1 MSFAIAD
8 LKRLLVSDDNVVGAV
23 MRIEGTRISVA
34 TPAGAMTVQALD
46 TVVIGDRV
54 LIRNGQ
60 ARRAPSARQS
70 YPV

>member
-1 MSFAIAD
+1 MSFAITD
-8 LKRLLVSDDNVVGAV
+8 LKRLLSPEETVVGAV
-23 MRIEGTRISVA
+23 MRIEGNRISVA

-46 TVVIGDRV
+46 TVSIGDRV

>member
-1 MSFAIAD
+1 MSFALVE
-8 LKRLLVSDDNVVGAV
+8 LKRLLVSGDTLVGAV
-23 MRIEGTRISVA
+23 MGIEGTRISVA
-34 TPAGAMTVQALD
+34 THAGAMTVQALD
-46 TVVIGDRV
+46 TVAIGDRV